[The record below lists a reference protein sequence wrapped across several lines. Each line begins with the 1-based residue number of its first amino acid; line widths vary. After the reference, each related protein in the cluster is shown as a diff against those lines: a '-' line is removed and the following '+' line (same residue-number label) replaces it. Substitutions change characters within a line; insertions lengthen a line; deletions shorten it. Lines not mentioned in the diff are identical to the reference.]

1 MITNVTFVGQGFTRK
16 PPMYERS
23 LIIQSNSYY
32 PQSRTHFCLIAYLF
46 GQKYTPNSNSRTR
59 ESRTTAAAQ
68 QDLQAPKAGAEWSKT
83 TPKDEQQKQERAEQQ
98 QQHSRTSKHSRQ
110 GQKGQ
115 KLPPKTE
122 PTTTAPRFIT
132 IKAVSV
138 HALD

>member
-1 MITNVTFVGQGFTRK
+1 MYSQKILLLGVFQSLSGFSFSAGCLQKSYAMGINGRVKQGQ
-16 PPMYERS
+16 
-23 LIIQSNSYY
+23 N
-32 PQSRTHFCLIAYLF
+32 

-115 KLPPKTE
+115 KLPPKTA

-132 IKAVSV
+132 IKA
-138 HALD
+138 D